1 MKILVTGANGQLG
14 YDVVKEISRR
24 GHEAI
29 ATGTKIINNKSY
41 KQMDIINPH
50 TVNEVITEVKPDAV
64 IHCAAY
70 TSVDLS
76 YDEKEIAYMINVVGT
91 QNLVNACE
99 KINAKMMYISSDYV
113 FSGEGNKPWKPDCN
127 NYHPLNIYGKTKLL
141 GEEATSVMLTK
152 YFIVR
157 ISWVFGINGKNFVKT
172 MLNHGKTNKELN
184 VVNDQIGTP
193 TYTVDLARLLIDM
206 IETDKYGYYHA
217 TNEGGYVSWYDFAKE
232 IFKQAIELGHA
243 EYINTKVNAITSKEL
258 ARAPRPLNS
267 RLDKSK
273 LIENGFKLLPTWQDA
288 LNRYLH
294 EIEF

>member
-1 MKILVTGANGQLG
+1 
-14 YDVVKEISRR
+14 
-24 GHEAI
+24 
-29 ATGTKIINNKSY
+29 
-41 KQMDIINPH
+41 
-50 TVNEVITEVKPDAV
+50 
-64 IHCAAY
+64 
-70 TSVDLS
+70 
-76 YDEKEIAYMINVVGT
+76 MINVVGT

-113 FSGEGNKPWKPDCN
+113 FSCEGNKPWKPDCN

-232 IFKQAIELGHA
+232 IFKQAIELGHT

>member
-14 YDVVKEISRR
+14 YDVVEEISRR

-76 YDEKEIAYMINVVGT
+76 SDEKEIAYMINVVGT

-141 GEEATSVMLTK
+141 GEEATSVMLTQ

-217 TNEGGYVSWYDFAKE
+217 TNEGGYVSWYDFAKK
-232 IFKQAIELGHA
+232 IFKQAIELGHT